1 MKSASPATGIVLIDD
16 GELEDVVRVLEAGG
30 LAFDRYRGGQIPD
43 RVEAPCELLIVTS
56 RRLEHIAPSR
66 AASTRPEKPLRIV
79 AVSDDSPALRRRLR
93 RHGMQLLVRLPA
105 RRETWRLLIARA
117 LYQGEER
124 RDDPRIAT
132 EVPIAVD
139 RAGALLVDL
148 SNRGCRVQTTEPL
161 AVGDVLRFSIPG
173 EALPDPSAGSL
184 TLSGRVRR
192 VAPLSGS
199 DRRTCAVVFDA
210 DLPRS
215 TRQRLTG
222 VINHWASSASTLM
235 DTPRLAGPAIPACRL
250 ASLPDLML
258 DDETDPPVRARD
270 EVAIDLAATGS
281 DPDNAASER
290 RGGPRGSFPS
300 LLRATGDDRSLAIV
314 GRDLSAGGMRIERHP
329 GLALGDRLRLALHG
343 PTLARPLTL
352 DAAIVRDDAE
362 AGLAL
367 AFIGVSRE
375 TAFELEKLV
384 ACLPDIE
391 SLTDGELGGL
401 GTVLS
406 EVLRDV
412 PR

>member
-148 SNRGCRVQTTEPL
+148 C
-161 AVGDVLRFSIPG
+161 
-173 EALPDPSAGSL
+173 
-184 TLSGRVRR
+184 
-192 VAPLSGS
+192 
-199 DRRTCAVVFDA
+199 
-210 DLPRS
+210 
-215 TRQRLTG
+215 
-222 VINHWASSASTLM
+222 
-235 DTPRLAGPAIPACRL
+235 
-250 ASLPDLML
+250 
-258 DDETDPPVRARD
+258 
-270 EVAIDLAATGS
+270 
-281 DPDNAASER
+281 
-290 RGGPRGSFPS
+290 
-300 LLRATGDDRSLAIV
+300 LLYTS
-314 GRDLSAGGMRIERHP
+314 
-329 GLALGDRLRLALHG
+329 
-343 PTLARPLTL
+343 
-352 DAAIVRDDAE
+352 DAADE
-362 AGLAL
+362 
-367 AFIGVSRE
+367 
-375 TAFELEKLV
+375 
-384 ACLPDIE
+384 
-391 SLTDGELGGL
+391 
-401 GTVLS
+401 
-406 EVLRDV
+406 
-412 PR
+412 